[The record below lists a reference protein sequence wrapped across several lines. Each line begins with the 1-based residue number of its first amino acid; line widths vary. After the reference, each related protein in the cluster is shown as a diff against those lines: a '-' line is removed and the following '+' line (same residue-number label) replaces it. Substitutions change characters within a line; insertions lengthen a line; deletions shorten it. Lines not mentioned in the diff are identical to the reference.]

1 MSDDRTYKVKMNLGA
16 DEFACDVPANEYV
29 DRMMDEQIRELG
41 AGWTWIGNPYQY
53 NQDINHVFNSQ
64 FAAGDVVK
72 MKKQFATFDGTQ
84 WQPAITV
91 EPGQGMILYKKEA
104 GELTFASEF
113 DLGQN
118 LETQAPA
125 RSASPSLWKIDD
137 SRFDDNMAMV
147 AYVGAVDDAS
157 RLTLWAF
164 VGDEC
169 RGRSVNV
176 GDLQFITV
184 HGQQGERVT
193 FKVYDETTGQLR
205 QVIGSR
211 PFAAISGS
219 VKEPVSLYAG
229 PVLTSIDDVNI
240 EAINADGMTFDLQ
253 GRRVSNATKGLYI
266 QNGRKVVVK

>member
-1 MSDDRTYKVKMNLGA
+1 
-16 DEFACDVPANEYV
+16 
-29 DRMMDEQIRELG
+29 MMYEQIHELSS
-41 AGWTWIGNPYQY
+41 GWTWIGNPFQY
-53 NQDINHVFNSQ
+53 SHSINEIFVNTQ
-64 FAAGDVVK
+64 FTEGDVVK
-72 MKKQFATFDGTQ
+72 MKKQFATFDGSQ
-84 WQPAITV
+84 WQPNITV
-91 EPGQGMILYKKEA
+91 EPGQGMILYMHEN
-104 GELTFASEF
+104 GLLEYSSEF

-125 RSASPSLWKIDD
+125 RSATPSLWKIDD

-147 AYVGAVDDAS
+147 AYVGAMPDAS

-205 QVIGSR
+205 QVVGSR
-211 PFAAISGS
+211 PFTAVSGT
-219 VKEPVSLYAG
+219 VKAPVSLYAG

-240 EAINADGMTFDLQ
+240 EAINADGMTYDLQ